1 VTEPDHCLTAGIDLS
16 LTATG
21 VARSDGQCGVF
32 GQAGLTKA
40 AWSQRLL
47 ALRRLRREIVEFAL
61 HQSIRTGQRLEAVV
75 IEGLDMAQSYGGQI
89 ERATLWS
96 WVVLDLHDAGTKVYV
111 APSPQVKMYATG
123 KGSLPR
129 GQEKKAVQAAV
140 REQWP
145 FFQIGNSPDK
155 ADAAAMCALARE
167 IAGQPFTQATPAQ
180 LRALEKTLSIY
191 DDPPVKV
198 RKPVNPKGIA
208 AKTGTAS

>member
-1 VTEPDHCLTAGIDLS
+1 MTEPDHCPTAGIDLS

-21 VARSDGQCGVF
+21 VARSDGQCAVF

-61 HQSIRTGQRLEAVV
+61 YRSFWEQRLEAVV

-96 WVVLDLHDAGTKVYV
+96 WVVLDLHDAGAKVYV

-155 ADAAAMCALARE
+155 ADAATMCALARE
-167 IAGQPFTQATPAQ
+167 IAGQPFTQVEPAQ

-198 RKPVNPKGIA
+198 KKPANPKGIA
-208 AKTGTAS
+208 AKTGTAG